1 MAIEL
6 INIGQ
11 IANDGTGDDLRE
23 AFIKVNR
30 NFEDLDLRDNEKTTV
45 TNLGTG
51 EGIFDN
57 ILNFDIRLKSISAG
71 NDISVTSTPEGEIV
85 ISNTKNTFSQIDIN
99 TEDGEYAV
107 QPGRK
112 LNIYGFEGIDT
123 YVQDNA
129 VYIKNTATTKLQA
142 DRDPVLGGNLDANAL
157 DINAVNVIT
166 ANSFVGTLTGN
177 VVGTIN
183 GYDPASIAPYFDN
196 YFDFGEMGRTVN
208 GIIDW
213 LIEDADVD
221 FGTFLLPDPR
231 TIELGSIV

>member
-71 NDISVTSTPEGEIV
+71 DDISVTSTPEGEIV

-107 QPGRK
+107 QPGQK

-129 VYIKNTATTKLQA
+129 VYIKNTARTKLQA

-196 YFDFGEMGRTVN
+196 YFDFGEIGRTVN